1 MGKYELDSL
10 SWRTMRFFK
19 SIALELGILFFII
32 AMLPILSAYFVTN
45 NIFKKSLQE
54 ESKQKMVEIAQ
65 SAHLRI
71 EYYIQNMM
79 ADITTLAK
87 IPIFRDTLLQKR
99 ELNEDFLK
107 YLQLVATEKGY
118 YDILLVNGN
127 GKVIFTLKK
136 EEDLGL
142 NIHGPLLKETELY
155 KTIQSS
161 NTLLQSEVSNFA
173 YYPPSKKSAAFL
185 SVPIFHESHILG
197 NIVLQIDN
205 DELYKIINRYGG
217 LGQSGE
223 IIVGSNAAKAFH
235 ITAPTRHNKNI
246 QTQKVDKNQF
256 IAISKAL
263 EGEQG
268 SGTYI
273 DYRGKEV
280 LAVWRYLPSLNWGMS
295 VKIDT
300 EELYAP
306 VESFKKMTL
315 YLSLILMILVFFGIV
330 LTYRMISRPI
340 IRLSKEVAE
349 IDEMQLPK
357 KIESTSRNE
366 IQSLIEAFNKLIVS
380 VRSHQLKLE
389 DKVKERTLE
398 LQSSYKMLEKLTQ
411 NVPGTL
417 FQYKLFPDGHACFPY
432 ASHGIKDIYEVE
444 PQDVIED
451 AQAVLKI
458 LHPDDLDQV
467 VATIQTS
474 AQTMHNWNVQYRV
487 NLPKKGMRWLEGFS
501 KPEMLEDGSVLWYGY
516 IHDITDRKNTENKI
530 AEQKN
535 ILHYQAHHDVLTSL
549 PNRTLFQ
556 DRLEQAIEKA
566 KRHNSKIALL
576 FIDLDHFKEINDSL
590 GHDVGDNIL
599 KIVTTRLKA
608 AKRDEDTLARLGGDE
623 FTIILEDLHQVQDA
637 SVISNKILES
647 LAQSMDINNNIL
659 YVSSSIGIS
668 IYPDDGDSAQS
679 LLKFA
684 DSAMYKAKD
693 EGRNNFQYYNA
704 TLTELA
710 FERVVMESSLRSAL
724 KNEEL
729 VVYYQAQVNGVTNT
743 IIGMEALVRWQHPT
757 MGLVAPSK
765 FIPLAES
772 TGLIVELDRY
782 VMRTAMTQ
790 ISHWYKKGFNPGV
803 LTMNLSVK
811 QLHKEDFVKM
821 FSLLMRETNAK
832 AEWLELEVTES
843 QIMTHPEK
851 AIIILQA
858 ISNLG
863 IELAVDDFGTGYSSL
878 TYLKRLPIDKLKI
891 DQAFVR
897 DLPEDEEDV
906 GITKAVIALAKSLN
920 LKIIAEG
927 VETKAQRDF
936 LIENGCENIQGYF
949 YSKPVPADAF
959 ENILRN
965 GFNISD

>member
-1 MGKYELDSL
+1 L
-10 SWRTMRFFK
+10 RFLK
-19 SIALELGILFFII
+19 SIALELGVLFFII
-32 AMLPILSAYFVTN
+32 AMLPILSTYFITN
-45 NIFKKSLQE
+45 NIVEKSLKE
-54 ESKQKMVEIAQ
+54 ESKQKMLEIAE

-71 EYYIQNMM
+71 ESYIQNIIS
-79 ADITTLAK
+79 DGTTLAK
-87 IPIFRDTLLQKR
+87 IPTFIDVLLQKR
-99 ELNEDFLK
+99 ELNKNFIEYLK
-107 YLQLVATEKGY
+107 LVSSEKGY
-118 YDILLVNGN
+118 YDILLVKSNGD
-127 GKVIFTLKK
+127 VIFTLKK

-142 NIHGPLLKETELY
+142 NIHGPMLKETELY
-155 KTIQSS
+155 KTIKSS

-185 SVPIFHESHILG
+185 SVPIFSEGHILG

-205 DELYKIINRYGG
+205 DEFYKIINRYSG

-223 IIVGSNAAKAFH
+223 IIVGSNAGKSFH
-235 ITAPTRHNKNI
+235 IAAPTRYNKNI
-246 QTQKVDKNQF
+246 QTQEVDKNKF
-256 IAISKAL
+256 VAISKAL

-280 LAVWRYLPSLNWGMS
+280 LAVWRYLPSLNLGMS

-315 YLSLILMILVFFGIV
+315 YLSLILIILVFLGVF
-330 LTYRMISRPI
+330 LMYRMISRPI
-340 IRLSKEVAE
+340 IRLANEVAQ
-349 IDEMQLPK
+349 IDELQLPE
-357 KIESTSRNE
+357 KIESKSRHE
-366 IQSLIEAFNKLIVS
+366 IQSLIDSFNKLITS
-380 VRSHQLKLE
+380 VRSYQFKLE
-389 DKVKERTLE
+389 DKVKERTIE
-398 LQSSYKMLEKLTQ
+398 LNSSYEMLEKLTQ

-417 FQYKLFPDGHACFPY
+417 FQYKLFPDGHSSFPY
-432 ASHGIKDIYEVE
+432 ASNGIKDIYEVE
-444 PQDVIED
+444 PQDVAQD
-451 AQAVLKI
+451 AQPVFNI
-458 LHPDDLDQV
+458 LHPDDLNKV
-467 VATIQTS
+467 INTIQSS
-474 AQTMHNWNVQYRV
+474 AKTMNNWNIQYRV
-487 NLPKKGMRWLEGFS
+487 NLPKKGTRWVEGFS
-501 KPEMLEDGSVLWYGY
+501 KPENLEDGSILWYGY

-535 ILHYQAHHDVLTSL
+535 SLHYQAHHDALTGL
-549 PNRTLFQ
+549 PNRILFQ

-566 KRHNSKIALL
+566 KRNNSKIALL

-590 GHDVGDNIL
+590 GHDIGDDIL

-623 FTIILEDLHQVQDA
+623 FTIILEDLHQGQDA
-637 SVISNKILES
+637 SLISNKILES
-647 LAQSMDINNNIL
+647 LAQSININNNIL

-693 EGRNNFQYYNA
+693 EGRNNFQYYNS

-710 FERVVMESSLRSAL
+710 FERVVMESNLRAAL
-724 KNEEL
+724 ENEEF

-743 IIGMEALVRWQHPT
+743 IIGMEALVRWQHPI
-757 MGLVAPSK
+757 MGLVSPSK

-772 TGLIVELDRY
+772 TGLIIELDRY
-782 VMRTAMTQ
+782 VMKTAMAQTSQ
-790 ISHWYKKGFNPGV
+790 WYKEGLNPGV
-803 LTMNLSVK
+803 LAMNLAMK
-811 QLHKEDFVKM
+811 QLQTKDFILILKQ
-821 FSLLMRETNAK
+821 LIKETNCK
-832 AEWLELEVTES
+832 SEWLELEVAEG

-851 AIIILQA
+851 AILILQK
-858 ISNLG
+858 ISDLG

-878 TYLKRLPIDKLKI
+878 AYLKRLPIDKLKI
-891 DQAFVR
+891 DQAFIR
-897 DLPEDEEDV
+897 ELPEDEEDV
-906 GITKAVIALAKSLN
+906 GITKAVIALAKSLH
-920 LKIIAEG
+920 LKVIAEG

-936 LIENGCENIQGYF
+936 LVENGCENIQGYF
-949 YSKPVPADAF
+949 YSKPIPADEF

-965 GFNISD
+965 GF